1 MTDENEMQIK
11 IGDEVKIKGEEGW
24 FKVTDVTVE
33 KVKTIHRGELTFIR
47 VYFGMTAHR
56 PVWDYEIES
65 VRDAPE
71 VD

>member
-1 MTDENEMQIK
+1 MTDAREMQIE
-11 IGDEVKIKGEEGW
+11 IGNEVKIKGEEGW

-33 KVKTIHRGELTFIR
+33 KVKTIHKGELTFIR
-47 VYFGMTAHR
+47 VYFGMIAHR

-65 VRDAPE
+65 VRNAPE